1 MFMNFF
7 SIRDVQNLTGI
18 KAHTLRIWEQRHS
31 ILNARRKRSNHR
43 FYDNE
48 DLKHLLRIAF
58 LYHHGYKISR
68 IAGLSDEDISR
79 LALEIRPDR
88 ENYEIYINQLI
99 EATIDLDHNRFET
112 TLDCLVLQTGFEKA
126 VLEVL
131 FPLLKKIGHLWL
143 AGNVMPAQ
151 EHFASA
157 IIIKNILL
165 AIDGLNR
172 PAASLYQRRVVLY
185 TPYGE
190 LHEIPI
196 LFMQY
201 MLKKNGIPYI
211 YLGSNVT
218 TETLEAVCTQFEKL
232 NPDKPITQVYFHL
245 ITNLIKSDLGEY
257 LYRVAGLFP
266 GKEVVFSGSR
276 TGAWF
281 ARGIPANVRLLKGT
295 EDLKGFSRPR

>member
-31 ILNARRKRSNHR
+31 ILNPRRKRSNHR

-68 IAGLSDEDISR
+68 IAGLSEEDISR

-88 ENYEIYINQLI
+88 ENYDIYINQLI
-99 EATIDLDHNRFET
+99 EATIDLDHDRFET
-112 TLDCLVLQTGFEKA
+112 ILDCLVLQTGFEKV

-131 FPLLKKIGHLWL
+131 FPLLRKIGHLWL

-157 IIIKNILL
+157 IIIRKMLMATDAL
-165 AIDGLNR
+165 SR
-172 PAASLYQRRVVLY
+172 PAPAPHQRHVLLF
-185 TPYGE
+185 TPCGE
-190 LHEIPI
+190 LHELPL

-201 MLKKNGIPYI
+201 MLKKNGTPYI
-211 YLGSNVT
+211 YLGTNVK
-218 TETLEAVCTQFEKL
+218 TETLKAVCTQFEKFH
-232 NPDKPITQVYFHL
+232 PDQPITQVYFYL

-257 LYRVAGLFP
+257 LHRIAGLFP
-266 GKEVVFSGSR
+266 GKEIVFSGSK
-276 TGAWF
+276 TGTYISG
-281 ARGIPANVRLLKGT
+281 GIPANVRLLKGT
-295 EDLKGFSRPR
+295 DELMGFSSPR